1 MKWVEALKIWNA
13 DHKDVN
19 TKSVYAVPRKD
30 TKDMKDVKEVMEN
43 GGIVKKR
50 RVVLKKKEVKDEKIY
65 DDFTKNEVKDSVK
78 KVVEMRAEPM
88 NPKDIVGEKVVK
100 KTLANPPSNDS
111 VSAFQLQMAKDKEKK
126 LYELNE
132 YIMYKNKW
140 NKLSDASKDGQLAI
154 YQEINR
160 LPEKIAVFAEVKRQL
175 LPLSKHITDYI
186 EETGYRM

>member
-30 TKDMKDVKEVMEN
+30 TKDMKDVKEVMEK

-50 RVVLKKKEVKDEKIY
+50 RVVVLKKKEVKDEKIYDDFTKDEKIY

-88 NPKDIVGEKVVK
+88 NPKDILGEKVVK
-100 KTLANPPSNDS
+100 KTLVNP
-111 VSAFQLQMAKDKEKK
+111 AK
-126 LYELNE
+126 
-132 YIMYKNKW
+132 
-140 NKLSDASKDGQLAI
+140 
-154 YQEINR
+154 
-160 LPEKIAVFAEVKRQL
+160 
-175 LPLSKHITDYI
+175 
-186 EETGYRM
+186 